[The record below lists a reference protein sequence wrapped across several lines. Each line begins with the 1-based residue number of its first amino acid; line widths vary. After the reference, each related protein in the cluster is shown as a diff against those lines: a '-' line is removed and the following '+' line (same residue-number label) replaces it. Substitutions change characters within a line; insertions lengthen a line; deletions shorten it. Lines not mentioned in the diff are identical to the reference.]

1 MASTESS
8 TMLERRVD
16 AFGTS
21 VVVRTPDAPG
31 SAALLDEM
39 LLAWR
44 DAAPVAAQPAG
55 PLPSVEVPALDALN
69 FEHLAYRFTVQVTT
83 AALEFH
89 RGEQLML
96 HAGGI
101 ARSDGAVVAIAGP
114 SGRGKTT
121 TMSVLAREYG
131 YVSDETIT
139 IAGDGSVLPYRK
151 PLSVITE
158 GHAEKLQVAPSELG
172 LLPLPAAELR
182 IAGLVLLDRQPEGIA
197 DSVIEPVPLADA
209 LIELVQQTSYLVE
222 LSDPLRRI
230 AEIASDTGGVRR
242 LRVGIPDRI
251 PLVADRLFA
260 VDGPAASGGP
270 GSGCEAWEQVL
281 PEAPGAAGYSVSDTV
296 VDAVEVSDGTAVLTR
311 DRHLRLL
318 AGAAPLVWR
327 GICAGDGEAELDARI
342 SAELGDP
349 PDGGLRDAVSA
360 VCESLVAAGVLVRES

>member
-1 MASTESS
+1 
-8 TMLERRVD
+8 MLERRVD

-21 VVVRTPDAPG
+21 VLVRTPDAPG
-31 SAALLDEM
+31 AAALLDEM

-44 DAAPVAAQPAG
+44 DAGPVATQPHASM
-55 PLPSVEVPALDALN
+55 PVVQVPALDAQN

-101 ARSDGAVVAIAGP
+101 ARDDGAVIAIAGP

-131 YVSDETIT
+131 YVSDEAVT
-139 IAGDGSVLPYRK
+139 IARDGGVLPYRK

-172 LLPLPAAELR
+172 LLPLPPADLR
-182 IAGLVLLDRQPEGIA
+182 IAGLVLLDRHTDGTPESI
-197 DSVIEPVPLADA
+197 VEPVPLAEA

-222 LSDPLRRI
+222 LDDPLRRI

-242 LRVGIPDRI
+242 LRVGAPDRI
-251 PLVADRLFA
+251 PLIADRLFA
-260 VDGPAASGGP
+260 VDGPADGP
-270 GSGCEAWEQVL
+270 DSGCESWEQVL
-281 PEAPGAAGYSVSDTV
+281 PTAPGAAGYSVSDTV
-296 VDAVEVSDGTAVLTR
+296 VDAVEVADGTAVLTR
-311 DRHLRLL
+311 DRQLRLL

-327 GICAGDGEAELDARI
+327 GICAGDGEAELDARV
-342 SAELGDP
+342 SAELGAP
-349 PDGGLRDAVSA
+349 PDGGLREAVAA
-360 VCESLVAAGVLVRES
+360 VCGSLVEAGVLVAEQ